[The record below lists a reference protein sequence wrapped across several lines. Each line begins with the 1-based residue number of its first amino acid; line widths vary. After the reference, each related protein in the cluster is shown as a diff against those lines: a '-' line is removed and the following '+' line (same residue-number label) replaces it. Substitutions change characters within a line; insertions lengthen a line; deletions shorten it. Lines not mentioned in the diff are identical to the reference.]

1 MSESTNHNPSCR
13 EARILRATEFRDLKR
28 LGPDL
33 TGTISCSG
41 LPLCIC
47 VTSIE
52 CMKLCETTPGCKYA
66 IMVEPVPVTFAPYG
80 SARQQRATL
89 MPRRDEPLTR
99 SNHSRQDQIARP
111 YPDYGS
117 GPKRL

>member
-1 MSESTNHNPSCR
+1 MSESTNHNHSCR
-13 EARILRATEFRDLKR
+13 EARNLRATEFRDLKR

-52 CMKLCETTPGCKYA
+52 CMKSCESTAGCKYA
-66 IMVEPVPVTFAPYG
+66 IMVAPVTVTFAP
-80 SARQQRATL
+80 SSNRPTLVEDQTPAARLEAPAVRPPGHASPPL
-89 MPRRDEPLTR
+89 HPRHVFHHL
-99 SNHSRQDQIARP
+99 
-111 YPDYGS
+111 
-117 GPKRL
+117 